1 MAKIFC
7 NYRLNFSEEI
17 VWQACNGATRTR
29 LKIINKTVLKGQMAV
44 FEASLGTYE
53 NARSSYL
60 FLNPAKNGDNRVLGL
75 FLNSEY
81 GFTLREGREL
91 FAASSVG
98 GYGNSESRMGIY
110 EMGALIEVHTYKNRR
125 PSTFFKLTETGWVE
139 VPNHEVISAEIA
151 EI

>member
-7 NYRLNFSEEI
+7 NYRLSFSEEVI
-17 VWQACNGATRTR
+17 WQACNGATRTR

-53 NARSSYL
+53 NGRNSFI
-60 FLNPAKNGDNRVLGL
+60 FLNAPKNGDTRVLGL
-75 FLNSEY
+75 FLNSDY
-81 GFTLREGREL
+81 GFTVREGKEL
-91 FAASSVG
+91 FSASSVG

-139 VPNHEVISAEIA
+139 VPNHEVIESIDEI
-151 EI
+151 